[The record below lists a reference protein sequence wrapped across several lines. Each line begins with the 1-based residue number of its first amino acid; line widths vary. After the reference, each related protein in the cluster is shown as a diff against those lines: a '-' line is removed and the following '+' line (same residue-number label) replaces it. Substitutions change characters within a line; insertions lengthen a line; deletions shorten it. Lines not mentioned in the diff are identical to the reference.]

1 MFINRILIYC
11 INVFVNL
18 FLNFLIIGVR
28 IMVLV
33 WVWGKFKVI
42 WFVIFRIIVCFE
54 ICYYDYFVC
63 NCIIKVFMINKMKIY
78 YKVLLK
84 ESLW

>member
-1 MFINRILIYC
+1 MFINRILFYC

-42 WFVIFRIIVCFE
+42 WFVFLE
-54 ICYYDYFVC
+54 
-63 NCIIKVFMINKMKIY
+63 
-78 YKVLLK
+78 L
-84 ESLW
+84 

>member
-1 MFINRILIYC
+1 MFINRILFYC

-42 WFVIFRIIVCFE
+42 WFVIFRIVVCFE
-54 ICYYDYFVC
+54 
-63 NCIIKVFMINKMKIY
+63 N
-78 YKVLLK
+78 LL
-84 ESLW
+84 LWLFCM